1 MTAGSHGPHDDTAEI
16 LTRVAAATAGLPD
29 GLTDVGRATLLRRY
43 YRHVMPEDLA
53 GRSDADLYGAA
64 LSHFRLAAR
73 RPQGTVNVRVLSPD
87 LERDGWGGGRTVV
100 EIVTDD
106 MAFLVDSVSA
116 ELNRKGRSISLV
128 IHPQIAVRR
137 DITGTL
143 QEIADHSGATRG
155 PGETA
160 ESWMHVEI
168 DRVADAAEAQAIEAD
183 LRRVLSDVRD
193 AVEDWQKMGEAAFRV
208 ADDLAGA
215 DGFPSPDADPDR
227 FEAWELLRWLA
238 DNHFTFLGFREYELV
253 DEDGRDVLYAVPGT
267 GLGILRGDAGRSAA
281 FEALSAE
288 ARAMAR
294 DPRPLTITKS
304 STRSTVHRPAYL
316 DFVGVK
322 RYDEEGRVCGER
334 RFLGLFSRAAYAES
348 VLRIPVLRRKVDAL
362 YELTGFRPD
371 SHRGRDLLEAVE
383 TYPRDELFQIEAPE
397 LCSILLSVLHIKERR
412 RLRLFLRAD
421 PFGRFVSALVYLPRD
436 RYNTENRLRMQ
447 DILVDEL
454 RGVSIDYTSQVS
466 ESVLAR
472 LHFVVRI
479 DPDLPVA
486 ERPPLD
492 AARIEARLAEA
503 TRAWSEDLGDVLR
516 SALGQERGTA
526 LLRTYADAF
535 PAGYREVF
543 GPMVAFAD
551 IERLEALPPEDGLA
565 VALHDPDA
573 EHSGDLRFRIYR
585 TGSAVSLSEVLP
597 VLQHMGV
604 EVTDER
610 PFPLERPDGREAW
623 VYDFGL
629 RTDGTEPNDVTE
641 ALRALFEETFAAVR
655 AGLAE
660 SDTLNRLVLHG
671 GMTWRQVSV
680 LRAYVKY
687 MRQAGTT
694 FGQEYIESVVT
705 GHVDIARMLVRLF
718 EARFSPELGPAD
730 APGRTAL
737 AAGLTEEITGALDA
751 VQSLDADRILRSL
764 LTLVTATLRTNF
776 FVHAAS
782 DQLAGSP
789 ADGVPREY
797 LALKLDPT
805 AIPELPAP
813 RPMFEI
819 WVYSPR
825 VEGVHLRF
833 GPVARGGLRWSDR
846 REDFRTEVLGLVKA
860 QMVKNAVIVPV
871 GAKGGFVVK
880 RPPSPDDR
888 AAFAAEGV
896 ACYRTFIAGL
906 LDLTDNL
913 KGGQIVPAERVVR
926 HDGDDAYLVVAAD
939 KGTARFSDIANSI
952 SLERG
957 FWLGDAFASG
967 GSVGYDH
974 KAMGITAR
982 GAWESVKRH
991 FRERGIDCQ
1000 AEDFTC
1006 VGIGDMSGDV
1016 FGNGMLLSRHIRLVA
1031 AFDHRH
1037 VFLDPDPDAEVSFAE
1052 RARLF
1057 ALPGSSWADYDPA
1070 LISPGGG
1077 VHPRSAKSIPLTPEV
1092 RSRLGIPD
1100 DVERMT
1106 PQEVIRA
1113 ILTAQVDLLW
1123 NGGIGTYVKASTE
1136 TNAEVG
1142 DKGNDAIR
1150 VDGNQLRAACVG
1162 EGGNLG
1168 FTQRGRIEYARTP
1181 VRAFPDE
1188 AGELR
1193 AEYGRINTD
1202 AIDNSAGVD
1211 CSDHEVNIKI
1221 LLDGVVAAGDLT
1233 PAARDELL
1241 ASMTEEVA
1249 QLVLRDNYSQNVA
1262 LANSAAQSAV
1272 LLHAHGRYI
1281 KRLESEGL
1289 LDRELEFLP
1298 SAKEIAARGAEGAG
1312 LTAPELAVLLAYTK
1326 ITLDREILASDLPD
1340 VPALRRELHAYFPTA
1355 LREAYA
1361 EQIDAH
1367 PLRREILTTSVVNAV
1382 VNNAGI
1388 TFVHRLREET
1398 AANSADIVR
1407 AHLVA
1412 REVFDLERFWT
1423 AVEDLDNVVP
1433 AAVQTRMSL
1442 QARRLAERGTRWL
1455 LHKRRP
1461 PLDITREVDLFTEG
1475 TAEVLRMLP
1484 KIVRGSDLEALEG
1497 ARDSLV
1503 AAGVPHE
1510 LAERSAAMDNAFSAL
1525 DIVEVARDSGRPVG
1539 EVTEIY
1545 FMLADRLSIAGLL
1558 ARINALPRDDRW
1570 RAMARASLREDL
1582 FGAHA
1587 ALTADVLAAGEASA
1601 TPEQRFEAWHAGATG
1616 SVEQAGRMFA
1626 EIAAADSYDLAML
1639 SVAMRTYRSML
1650 STPRG

>member
-1 MTAGSHGPHDDTAEI
+1 MNNGRGTTDPDDATGEI
-16 LTRVAAATAGLPD
+16 LARVAAATAGRDD
-29 GLTDVGRATLLRRY
+29 GLSDYGRNVLLRRY
-43 YRHVMPEDLA
+43 YRHVMPDDLV
-53 GRSDADLYGAA
+53 GRVDADLYGAA

-73 RPQGTVNVRVLSPD
+73 RPQGTVNVRVLNPD
-87 LERDGWGGGRTVV
+87 PDRDGWGAGKTIV

-116 ELNRKGRSISLV
+116 ELTRTGRAISLV
-128 IHPQIAVRR
+128 VHPQIAVRR
-137 DITGTL
+137 DITGVL
-143 QEIADHSGATRG
+143 LEIADHSGASRG
-155 PGETA
+155 PGETP

-168 DRVADAAEAQAIEAD
+168 DRVAGAAEARTIEAD

-208 ADDLAGA
+208 ADDLAGTEA
-215 DGFPSPDADPDR
+215 FPAPDADPDL

-253 DEDGRDVLYAVPGT
+253 REDGRDALYAVPGT

-281 FEALSAE
+281 FEGLTPQTR
-288 ARAMAR
+288 ARAR
-294 DPRPLTITKS
+294 GHRPLTVTKS

-316 DFVGVK
+316 DFIGVK
-322 RYDEEGRVCGER
+322 RFDETGEVIGER

-348 VLRIPVLRRKVDAL
+348 VLRIPVLRRKVDEL
-362 YELTGFRPD
+362 YEHTGFRPD

-383 TYPRDELFQIEAPE
+383 TYPRDELFQIEVAE
-397 LCSILLSVLHIKERR
+397 LCSILLAVLHLKERR

-447 DILVDEL
+447 EILATEL
-454 RGVSIDYTSQVS
+454 HGVSIDYTSHVS

-472 LHFVVRI
+472 LHFVVRV
-479 DPDLPVA
+479 DPDLPLA
-486 ERPPLD
+486 GRPPLD
-492 AARIEARLAEA
+492 AARIEARLTEA
-503 TRAWSEDLGDVLR
+503 TRAWTEDLAEVVRGACDV
-516 SALGQERGTA
+516 ERA
-526 LLRTYADAF
+526 AELLRVYGEAF
-535 PAGYREVF
+535 PAGYREAF
-543 GPMVAFAD
+543 GVATAHAD
-551 IERLEALPPEDGLA
+551 LERLEALTDVEGRA
-565 VALHDPDA
+565 VSLYDPDGA
-573 EHSGDLRFRIYR
+573 APGQLRFKIYR
-585 TGSAVSLSEVLP
+585 TGSAVSLSEVMP

-610 PFPLERPDGREAW
+610 PYEIDRGGGRGPAW
-623 VYDFGL
+623 IYDFGL
-629 RTDGTEPNDVTE
+629 RTDGGPDVHSVATDSVRE
-641 ALRALFEETFAAVR
+641 LFEETFLAVR
-655 AGLAE
+655 SGRAE
-660 SDTLNRLVLHG
+660 SDGLNRLVLRG
-671 GMTWRQVSV
+671 GMTWRQVAV
-680 LRAYVKY
+680 LRAYAKY

-694 FGQEYIESVVT
+694 FSQEYIESVVT
-705 GHVDIARMLVRLF
+705 SDVAIARLLVRLF
-718 EARFSPELGPAD
+718 EARLSPHLGAVD
-730 APGRTAL
+730 DPGRAEVV
-737 AAGLTEEITGALDA
+737 AALTEEIAGALDA
-751 VQSLDADRILRSL
+751 VQSLDADRILRFL
-764 LTLVTATLRTNF
+764 LTLINATLRTNHF
-776 FVHAAS
+776 AP
-782 DQLAGSP
+782 G
-789 ADGVPREY
+789 ADGSPREY

-805 AIPELPAP
+805 QIPELPAP
-813 RPMFEI
+813 RPRFEI

-880 RPPSPDDR
+880 KPPSPDDR
-888 AAFAAEGV
+888 DAFAAEGV
-896 ACYRTFIAGL
+896 ACYRTFISGL

-913 KGGQIVPAERVVR
+913 MAGQIVPPADVVR
-926 HDGDDAYLVVAAD
+926 HDPDDAYLVVAAD
-939 KGTARFSDIANSI
+939 KGTARFSDIANAI
-952 SLERG
+952 SSERG

-967 GSVGYDH
+967 GSNGYDH

-1037 VFLDPDPDAEVSFAE
+1037 VFLDPDPDPEVSFAE
-1052 RARLF
+1052 RTRLF
-1057 ALPGSSWADYDPA
+1057 ALPRSSWVDYDTA
-1070 LISPGGG
+1070 LISTGGG
-1077 VHPRSAKSIPLTPEV
+1077 VFPRTAKSVTLTPEV
-1092 RSRLGIPD
+1092 RDRLGIGA
-1100 DVERMT
+1100 DVLRMT
-1106 PQEVIRA
+1106 PQELMRA
-1113 ILTAQVDLLW
+1113 ILTAEVDLLW
-1123 NGGIGTYVKASTE
+1123 NGGIGTYVKASME
-1136 TNAEVG
+1136 THAEVG
-1142 DKGNDAIR
+1142 DKANDAIR
-1150 VDGNQLRAACVG
+1150 VDGAQLRAACVG

-1181 VRAFPDE
+1181 VRAV
-1188 AGELR
+1188 AGADPAELA
-1193 AEYGRINTD
+1193 AEFGRINTD

-1211 CSDHEVNIKI
+1211 TSDHEVNIKI
-1221 LLDGVVAAGDLT
+1221 LLDGIVAAGELAPGD
-1233 PAARDELL
+1233 RSELL

-1249 QLVLRDNYSQNVA
+1249 QLVLRDNYGQNVA
-1262 LANSAAQSAV
+1262 LANSAAQAPV
-1272 LLHAHGRYI
+1272 LLHAHQRYMR
-1281 KRLESEGL
+1281 RLESEGM

-1298 SAKEIAARGAEGAG
+1298 ATKEIAARQADGGG
-1312 LTAPELAVLLAYTK
+1312 LTTPELAVLLAYTK
-1326 ITLDREILASDLPD
+1326 ITLDRELLASGLPE
-1340 VPALRRELHAYFPTA
+1340 VPALGRELHAYFPSA
-1355 LREAYA
+1355 LRERFAA
-1361 EQIDAH
+1361 QIAAH
-1367 PLRREILTTSVVNAV
+1367 PLRREILTTSVVNTV

-1388 TFVHRLREET
+1388 TFIHRLREET
-1398 AANSADIVR
+1398 AATSADIVR

-1412 REVFDLERFWT
+1412 RDVFDLERFWS
-1423 AVEDLDNVVP
+1423 AVEELDNVVP
-1433 AAVQTRMSL
+1433 ARVQTRMSL
-1442 QARRLAERGTRWL
+1442 QGRRLAERGTRWL

-1461 PLDITREVDLFTEG
+1461 PLDITREIDLFAEG
-1475 TAEVLRMLP
+1475 TAAVLAMLP
-1484 KIVRGSDLEALEG
+1484 KIVRGPDLEALEQT
-1497 ARDSLV
+1497 RDTLV
-1503 AAGVPHE
+1503 GGGVPHE
-1510 LAERSAAMDNAFSAL
+1510 LAERAAALDNAFSAL
-1525 DIVEVARDSGRPVG
+1525 DIVEVARDAGRPVT
-1539 EVTEIY
+1539 EVTEVY

-1587 ALTADVLAAGEASA
+1587 ALTADVLAAGDGAA
-1601 TPEQRFEAWHAGATG
+1601 TPEQRFEAWQAGASG

-1650 STPRG
+1650 SAPRG